1 MDTVIIVVSFA
12 AFIGLVVY
20 TFTRKSV
27 KGHVLPPPT
36 NAPVPPD
43 RGGEAIPEDDK
54 IVIE

>member
-1 MDTVIIVVSFA
+1 MDTVNIVVSFA

-20 TFTRKSV
+20 TFTKKPA

-36 NAPVPPD
+36 NAPTQPD
-43 RGGEAIPEDDK
+43 RGGEATPEDDK